1 MFIII
6 LIQLILIQLITS
18 SKIPIHLRHKINNV
32 NNVNNVNTQKNDCN
46 KIYYSDVQKIMIR
59 NERPNNKILIN
70 NMLKKMSSRSGVS
83 ADLIRNC
90 AKQKKMN

>member
-32 NNVNNVNTQKNDCN
+32 NSVNTQKNDCN

-83 ADLIRNC
+83 AGLIRNC

>member
-18 SKIPIHLRHKINNV
+18 SKIPIHLRHKINS
-32 NNVNNVNTQKNDCN
+32 VNTQKNDCN

-70 NMLKKMSSRSGVS
+70 NMLKKMSLRSGVS